1 MKPVHLISFHY
12 GRKRHPDINLLLR
25 LHLVLRIMASQ
36 YKIKRTVQNVGFVPR
51 IIEVYLTVEKLPSA
65 FQHVVEATGKS
76 LLKPPKK

>member
-1 MKPVHLISFHY
+1 MKPIHLISFHY

-25 LHLVLRIMASQ
+25 LHLVLRIM
-36 YKIKRTVQNVGFVPR
+36 VQNVGFVPR

-65 FQHVVEATGKS
+65 FQHVVEATGRS